1 MNKNK
6 ILRFIKIRLNNIK
19 IRLNNIKKIIIIKEK
34 IFKNIKIKFKRIII
48 NMAERLIIQKI
59 RKGLLVII

>member
-34 IFKNIKIKFKRIII
+34 IYKNIEIKFKRIII
-48 NMAERLIIQKI
+48 NIAERLII
-59 RKGLLVII
+59 